1 MVLTDDAR
9 PGLVAGS
16 ATAAAPAPA
25 PALAPGAAPAPV
37 PAAGP
42 TTAGTPAAAAA
53 VAPHSPAGVPT
64 HQPPGSPAARSAR
77 IPGLDGLRALAV
89 VAVVAFHLAPAWV
102 PGGFLGVDVFFVVS
116 GFLITTLLLRE
127 VAGTSWIRLPR
138 FWVRRARRLLPA
150 IALVLVV
157 SIPVARVVEPDL
169 TVGIGRQILGAVTFS
184 TNWVEIAAGTGY
196 FDESQPELL
205 RILWSLAIEEQFY
218 LAWPVLLVVLLIAVR
233 SAAWRVRVVAVGAL
247 VSAAAMAL
255 LLMPAYGTGVDPTRV
270 YYGTDTHAFGL
281 LLGAAVTL
289 RWAKAGPAL
298 RGARAHLL
306 PPLALAGL
314 VALFLLLRSDS
325 PLTYPLG
332 LLAASLLALVLVLAC
347 DAARTQPTWFV
358 AALELPVLRW
368 VGERS
373 YGIYLW
379 HWPVACIVTAAVGA
393 QPGTPWWGVGTG
405 LAVVLTLGLA
415 AASYRWVEMPVR
427 RLGFRGALRELLG
440 AVRTSAVVPKGA
452 VVVAV
457 LALAGTGAAVTSAPE
472 RTATELAIAAG
483 VQAGQDAAGPQA
495 ATAAAR
501 TGTPEPTSR
510 SGRPGPERLPFGA
523 REGAQVSAFGDSV
536 LAAATPA
543 ILARYPRAEVEGV
556 VSTDWLDAERM
567 VRAAKREGRLR
578 ETVLLNFGTN
588 AGFQL
593 DGSADAARNVL
604 DMIGPDRRV
613 VLVNSVGIS
622 YWVPDANKT
631 LDQVAAGR
639 ENVAVADW
647 HALVDRHPGLL
658 HADATH
664 PNLDGV
670 EAYTD
675 LVEKS
680 FATLE

>member
-1 MVLTDDAR
+1 MVLTDEVR

-16 ATAAAPAPA
+16 APAAA
-25 PALAPGAAPAPV
+25 LA

-42 TTAGTPAAAAA
+42 TPRPPA
-53 VAPHSPAGVPT
+53 
-64 HQPPGSPAARSAR
+64 SATGHGPR
-77 IPGLDGLRALAV
+77 IPGLDGLRAVAV
-89 VAVVAFHLAPAWV
+89 LAVVAFHLAPAWV

-150 IALVLVV
+150 LALVLVA
-157 SIPVARVVEPDL
+157 SIPVARLVEPDL
-169 TVGIGRQILGAVTFS
+169 TVGIGRQLVGALTFS
-184 TNWVEIAAGTGY
+184 TNWVEINAGSDY

-218 LAWPVLLVVLLIAVR
+218 LAWPVLLVGLLIAVR
-233 SAAWRVRVVAVGAL
+233 SAAWRVRLVVAGAL

-298 RGARAHLL
+298 RGVRAHLL

-314 VALFLLLRSDS
+314 VLLFLVLRGDS

-347 DAARTQPTWFV
+347 DAARTEPTWFV
-358 AALELPVLRW
+358 AALEAPALRW

-379 HWPVACIVTAAVGA
+379 HWPVACVVTAAVGA
-393 QPGTPWWGVGTG
+393 QPGTVWWGLGTG
-405 LAVVLTLGLA
+405 LTVVLTVVLA

-427 RLGFRGALRELLG
+427 RLGFRGAGRALLA
-440 AVRTSAVVPKGA
+440 AVRTAAVGPRAA

-457 LALAGTGAAVTSAPE
+457 LALVGTGAAVTSAPE
-472 RTATELAIAAG
+472 RTATEQAIAAG
-483 VQAGQDAAGPQA
+483 VQAGLDAAGTR
-495 ATAAAR
+495 TAAAAAAP
-501 TGTPEPTSR
+501 GTTARHGELTPTSR
-510 SGRPGPERLPFGA
+510 TARPAPERLPFGA

-543 ILARYPRAEVEGV
+543 ILARYPRAQVQGV

-567 VRAAKREGRLR
+567 VEVAKREGRLR

-588 AGFQL
+588 SGFQL
-593 DGSADAARNVL
+593 DGSTDAARHVL

-622 YWVPDANKT
+622 YWVPDANTT
-631 LDQVAAGR
+631 LGKIVAGR
-639 ENVAVADW
+639 QNVAVADW

-675 LVEKS
+675 LVEES
-680 FATLE
+680 FETLG

>member
-9 PGLVAGS
+9 PGLVAGT
-16 ATAAAPAPA
+16 ATAAAST
-25 PALAPGAAPAPV
+25 

-42 TTAGTPAAAAA
+42 TTLG
-53 VAPHSPAGVPT
+53 APTATGRPTATGAPSPTG
-64 HQPPGSPAARSAR
+64 PGLR
-77 IPGLDGLRALAV
+77 IPGLDGLRAVAV
-89 VAVVAFHLAPAWV
+89 LAVVAFHLAPAWV

-150 IALVLVV
+150 LALVLVA
-157 SIPVARVVEPDL
+157 SIPVARLVEPDL
-169 TVGIGRQILGAVTFS
+169 TVGIGRQLLGAVTFS
-184 TNWVEIAAGTGY
+184 TNWVEISAGSDY
-196 FDESQPELL
+196 FDESKPELL

-233 SAAWRVRVVAVGAL
+233 SAAWRVRLVVAGAL

-255 LLMPAYGTGVDPTRV
+255 LFMPAYGEGVDPTRV

-298 RGARAHLL
+298 RGGRAHLL

-314 VALFLLLRSDS
+314 VVLFLVLRGDS

-347 DAARTQPTWFV
+347 DAARTEPTWFV
-358 AALELPVLRW
+358 TALEAPPLRW

-379 HWPVACIVTAAVGA
+379 HWPVACIVSAAVGA
-393 QPGTPWWGVGTG
+393 QPGTVWWGVGTG
-405 LAVVLTLGLA
+405 LTVLLTVVLA

-427 RLGFRGALRELLG
+427 RLGFRGAGQALVA

-457 LALAGTGAAVTSAPE
+457 LALVGTGAALTSAPD

-483 VQAGQDAAGPQA
+483 VQAGRDAAGTHAA
-495 ATAAAR
+495 ATNTEAATTEAAAA
-501 TGTPEPTSR
+501 TPDRPGDHAPTSR
-510 SGRPGPERLPFGA
+510 TARPAPERQPFGA
-523 REGAQVSAFGDSV
+523 QEGAQVSAFGDSV

-543 ILARYPRAEVEGV
+543 ILARYPRAQVRGV

-567 VRAAKREGRLR
+567 VEVAKREGRLR

-588 AGFQL
+588 SGFQL
-593 DGSADAARNVL
+593 DGSADAARHVL
-604 DMIGPDRRV
+604 DLIGPDRRV

-631 LDQVAAGR
+631 LDKIAAGR
-639 ENVAVADW
+639 ANVAVADW

-675 LVEKS
+675 LVEES
-680 FATLE
+680 FATLD